1 MQYKITHSVNFFKD
15 KTEYVDVNE
24 FLEVCSNYVKED
36 RNYNVRLLIKVS
48 DINTK
53 SLIDILLFIG
63 SIKGLNIKFS
73 KKDSH
78 VGYHLDENMNEM
90 FDKNKFNFVF
100 TTYTNFYDTIRKL
113 TMYINKILRKR
124 RTYIDSIIIE
134 LYEVL

>member
-1 MQYKITHSVNFFKD
+1 MQYKVTHSVNFVKD
-15 KTEYVDVNE
+15 KTEYVDINE
-24 FLEVCSNYVKED
+24 FLNVMSNYIKED
-36 RNYNVRLLIKVS
+36 RSYKVRLLYKIS

-53 SLIDILLFIG
+53 ALIDVLLFVG
-63 SIKGLNIKFS
+63 SVKGLDIKFS

-78 VGYHLDENMNEM
+78 AGYHLDEDMNES

-113 TMYINKILRKR
+113 SMYINKILRKR

-134 LYEVL
+134 LNEVL